1 MGVYILVNVQNLF
14 FLILFLFI
22 LRMYLCHLFMFI
34 NLFLYSV
41 FYCCLLYLNIT
52 SHQLLVYSACGLTHV
67 FVNCQDRDSFAVI
80 VTQGGVPDIP
90 GLPNPTFSQTV
101 GSVTTHPH
109 GCPWCHKQYA
119 SKAKLLQHQRKKH
132 IDLLPQSQQVCDVCL
147 STLHYSASQQ
157 ACLETK

>member
-1 MGVYILVNVQNLF
+1 LGVYIVVNVQNFF
-14 FLILFLFI
+14 FLILLLFI
-22 LRMYLCHLFMFI
+22 LRMCLCHRSMFI
-34 NLFLYSV
+34 HLFLNSV
-41 FYCCLLYLNIT
+41 FYCCLLYFLKIT
-52 SHQLLVYSACGLTHV
+52 SHLLLVYSAYRPTHV
-67 FVNCQDRDSFAVI
+67 FINCQDSDCFAVI

-132 IDLLPQSQQVCDVCL
+132 IDLLPQSQQVCNVCL
-147 STLHYSASQQ
+147 STLHFSES
-157 ACLETK
+157 